1 MPHAGGC
8 MPFTLT
14 KSKTMIT
21 EMKKLFVSAL
31 ALVATLSLSA
41 QDLTALYNEAS
52 QNYNTK
58 NYPAAIEGFQKL
70 IDEGMDSEEAAAMV
84 ATAKQVLP
92 KCYFMLGGAAAKAG
106 NFEEAAAQFTKS
118 ADLADLYGD
127 ANQLAKSKMWVA
139 RVYQAQGGAAFN
151 NKDYATAAE
160 IFAKGYAADPRNTD
174 MALNLAMSYC
184 ELAVA
189 EGDLELYAK
198 GMEIYENVAAMT
210 APKYAEAAA
219 KAREMM
225 GLYTNN
231 MVARMQAAGNTEG
244 ILAMAESMLAK
255 NPQNPVALKVRVQV
269 YSDAKDYAKV
279 IELAPEAAEAQ
290 PAEEDKSLVYLM
302 LGAAYNAREMK
313 PQAIA
318 AFGKVTAGP
327 ALEPAKAALAEL
339 NK

>member
-1 MPHAGGC
+1 
-8 MPFTLT
+8 
-14 KSKTMIT
+14 
-21 EMKKLFVSAL
+21 MKKLFLSVAAL
-31 ALVATLSLSA
+31 MAVCSLSA
-41 QDLTALYNEAS
+41 QSVTELYNEGVTAF
-52 QNYNTK
+52 K
-58 NYPAAIEGFQKL
+58 AKDFAAAAAAFEKT
-70 IDEGMDSEEAAAMV
+70 IDAGIDSEDQNEQNQAT
-84 ATAKQVLP
+84 TAKSMMP
-92 KCYFMLGGAAAKAG
+92 KCYFQLGGRAMMAKNYDDAIE
-106 NFEEAAAQFTKS
+106 NFTKS
-118 ADLADLYGD
+118 VELAELYGD
-127 ANQLAKSKMWVA
+127 DVQAAKSKGFIGKSYA
-139 RVYQAQGGAAFN
+139 AKGGEPFN
-151 NKDYATAAE
+151 NQKYAEAAV
-160 IFAKGYAADPRNTD
+160 IFEKGYAADPRNTD
-174 MALNLAMSYC
+174 MALNLAMRYC

-189 EGDLELYAK
+189 DGDLELYAK

>member
-1 MPHAGGC
+1 
-8 MPFTLT
+8 
-14 KSKTMIT
+14 
-21 EMKKLFVSAL
+21 
-31 ALVATLSLSA
+31 
-41 QDLTALYNEAS
+41 
-52 QNYNTK
+52 
-58 NYPAAIEGFQKL
+58 
-70 IDEGMDSEEAAAMV
+70 
-84 ATAKQVLP
+84 
-92 KCYFMLGGAAAKAG
+92 
-106 NFEEAAAQFTKS
+106 
-118 ADLADLYGD
+118 
-127 ANQLAKSKMWVA
+127 
-139 RVYQAQGGAAFN
+139 
-151 NKDYATAAE
+151 
-160 IFAKGYAADPRNTD
+160 

-189 EGDLELYAK
+189 DGDLELYAK